1 VNLTTDEPGG
11 TGTAG
16 LPCGTDSASVNRILK
31 LFEFVPPSKEQEL
44 SETSW
49 ISRKKRIFDMMDIYG
64 DE

>member
-1 VNLTTDEPGG
+1 
-11 TGTAG
+11 
-16 LPCGTDSASVNRILK
+16 LK

-49 ISRKKRIFDMMDIYG
+49 ISRKKRIFDMTDIYG